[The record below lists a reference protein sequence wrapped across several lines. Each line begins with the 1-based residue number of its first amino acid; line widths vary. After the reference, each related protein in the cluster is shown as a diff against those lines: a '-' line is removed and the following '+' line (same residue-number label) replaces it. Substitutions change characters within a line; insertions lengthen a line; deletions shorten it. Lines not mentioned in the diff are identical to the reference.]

1 MAMPHLTR
9 EEGQT
14 FTETAMILGLVSA
27 IIVSLTQIVYPLVM
41 YVVKEVATHQATY
54 VTTPRNH

>member
-1 MAMPHLTR
+1 MAMPYLTR

-41 YVVKEVATHQATY
+41 SVVKAVATHQATY
-54 VTTPRNH
+54 VTTP